1 MMGRTLRWAVGMTAF
16 GIIVAVCVY
25 AATGSVGW
33 ALVGLLMAGVAANIV
48 VGPAQRDRRP

>member
-1 MMGRTLRWAVGMTAF
+1 MGRTLRWAVGMTAC

-33 ALVGLLMAGVAANIV
+33 ALVGLLIAGVAANMV
-48 VGPAQRDRRP
+48 AGPAQRDRRP